1 MKESTRQLFMSALRN
16 KDFGWKF
23 GIKRNLQF
31 NYHNCKY
38 ESESVMLEPN
48 DTLEIHPCEG
58 KTISWEGTLRWD
70 GRRLTEVPCQ
80 H

>member
-1 MKESTRQLFMSALRN
+1 MNESTKFAVMSELRN

-23 GIKRNLQF
+23 GIKRNLEF
-31 NYHNCKY
+31 NYYNCKMEK
-38 ESESVMLEPN
+38 ESLVLEPS

-70 GRRLTEVPCQ
+70 GRKLHE
-80 H
+80 HYN